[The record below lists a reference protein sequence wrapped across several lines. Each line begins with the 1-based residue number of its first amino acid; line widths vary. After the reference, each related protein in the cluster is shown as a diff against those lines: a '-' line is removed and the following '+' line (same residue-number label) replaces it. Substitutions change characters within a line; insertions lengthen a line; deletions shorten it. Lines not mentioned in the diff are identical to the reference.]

1 MLAKAA
7 HAASAACSSPN
18 NFMTPGDIEM
28 DAIRRM
34 HLTPSRE
41 TKQTGRI
48 TTALII
54 LGMIG
59 VVAFLALLVAIL

>member
-1 MLAKAA
+1 
-7 HAASAACSSPN
+7 
-18 NFMTPGDIEM
+18 MTPGDIEM

-34 HLTPSRE
+34 HLTPTRE

-48 TTALII
+48 TTAFII